1 MLSPYT
7 EAEGFATVSIA
18 DAALHCE
25 TEPAL
30 DDRERLGSAKRKWSQ
45 RSLGGNTFDHP
56 QVGTSEAMR
65 GFPNRWLHL
74 LLAIVVLAS
83 VYLAWRGD
91 GDRAQLAGQT
101 EQPTTPPAAT
111 QAGPEVTTEPLDPR
125 ERLARARRLLQG
137 GDSSGAA
144 SLLGPLL
151 GAEDPDLDAAARL
164 ALGRALLADG
174 QAQAALDVLSELRQR
189 HPGSEAADR
198 AEFFIGLAWEAL
210 GDHRQAAD
218 TFRSYAERHPEIRAY
233 LELRAASNL
242 RQASDLDQAAALA
255 ESVAGQAPIRRAAVA
270 ALELVRAIAQQRGD
284 HAGVVQVTSRL
295 LELATLRPYRAEL
308 LYARAAAQRE
318 LGQLEAVD
326 GFLEVVTTAPDSPYA
341 APALA
346 ALDELGRGDAVLWEQ
361 RGLVYLNSGQYT
373 AAIDAFSHALAINPG
388 SDLAWYYRA
397 LARLRAGDSAGSAQ
411 ELASLVD
418 QFPASP
424 FGPEALLTA
433 GKLHEHASR
442 VTEARLTYQRVLDQF
457 PATPQASE
465 ARFRLGL
472 LAYLGGDPAEAER
485 LWREATADAGNRA
498 RAAFWLG
505 KALEA
510 AGNRDGAT
518 KAWEA
523 ARRQDPTGFYGLRAA
538 ELLAGRREVRAV
550 PATLEPAALE
560 LTPADEQELA
570 HWFSELG
577 SDLEAARDQV
587 EANPGYWRVR
597 ELLDLGLRTEAGWEV
612 DALLEQY
619 AGNRAALTSLAVLL
633 AEQGEIAYAYR
644 AASRLQAAS
653 GASALP
659 RALER
664 LLYPIPYPDLLLP
677 LASARG
683 VDPLLLAALI
693 RQESAFEPQAHS
705 PADARGLTQV
715 LPRTGQ
721 GIAAALGRADW
732 QPDDLYRPVV
742 SIEFGAFYL
751 AQRLAAYDNQLY
763 PALAGYNAG
772 DGNARAWTGDFG
784 LADPDLFVERIPF
797 PETHDYVQRVYANY
811 LNYQRLYRSPSP

>member
-1 MLSPYT
+1 
-7 EAEGFATVSIA
+7 
-18 DAALHCE
+18 
-25 TEPAL
+25 
-30 DDRERLGSAKRKWSQ
+30 
-45 RSLGGNTFDHP
+45 
-56 QVGTSEAMR
+56 MR

-74 LLAIVVLAS
+74 LLALVVLAS
-83 VYLAWRGD
+83 VYWAWRGD
-91 GDRAQLAGQT
+91 GRRVELAGQT
-101 EQPTTPPAAT
+101 EQSTAMATATP
-111 QAGPEVTTEPLDPR
+111 AGPEATVALLDPR
-125 ERLARARRLLQG
+125 ERLARAQRLLQG
-137 GDSSGAA
+137 GDSSDAA

-189 HPGSEAADR
+189 HPGSEVADR
-198 AEFFIGLAWEAL
+198 AEFFIGLAREAL

-218 TFRSYAERHPEIRAY
+218 TFRSHAERHPEIRAY
-233 LELRAASNL
+233 LELRAASDL
-242 RQASDLDQAAALA
+242 RQAGDLDQATALA
-255 ESVAGQAPIRRAAVA
+255 ESVAGQAPILRTAVA
-270 ALELVRAIAQQRGD
+270 ALELVRATAQQRGD
-284 HAGVVQVTSRL
+284 HAGVVLVTSRL

-318 LGQLEAVD
+318 LGQPEAVD

-346 ALDELGRGDAVLWEQ
+346 ALDEFGPGDAVLWEQ
-361 RGLVYLNSGQYT
+361 RGLVYLNGGQYA
-373 AAIDAFSHALAINPG
+373 AAIDAFSRALAINPG

-397 LARLRAGDSAGSAQ
+397 LARLRAGDSGGSAQ

-433 GKLHEHASR
+433 GKLHEHDRR
-442 VTEARLTYQRVLDQF
+442 VAEARLTYQRVLDRF

-472 LAYLGGDPAEAER
+472 LAYMGGDLADAER
-485 LWREATADAGNRA
+485 LWREATAEAGNPA

-510 AGNRDGAT
+510 AGNRDGAF

-523 ARRQDPTGFYGLRAA
+523 ANRRDPNGFYGLRAA
-538 ELLAGRREVRAV
+538 ELLAGRREARAV
-550 PATLEPAALE
+550 LATLEPAALE
-560 LTPADEQELA
+560 RTPADEQELA

-577 SDLEAARDQV
+577 SNLEAARDRV
-587 EANPGYWRVR
+587 EANPGYRRVR

-612 DALLEQY
+612 DALLEQHS
-619 AGNRAALTSLAVLL
+619 ADLAALAALALL
-633 AEQGEIAYAYR
+633 LGEQGEVAYAYR
-644 AASRLQAAS
+644 AAGRVLSSLDT
-653 GASALP
+653 SALP

-683 VDPLLLAALI
+683 IDPLLLAALI
-693 RQESAFEPQAHS
+693 RQESAFEPQARS

-732 QPDDLYRPVV
+732 QPDDLYRPAV
-742 SIEFGAFYL
+742 SIEFGAFHL
-751 AQRLAAYDNQLY
+751 ARRLAAYDNQLF

-772 DGNARAWTGDFG
+772 DGNAGAWAADFG